1 MLEIP
6 DSEQTTVQSL
16 FEELKVRAREE
27 GIRSYEEYTDLV
39 DELVNEKLGYGF
51 FATGDDLVQI
61 RRDLEMMWPQ
71 LEEKLRLRREEE

>member
-6 DSEQTTVQSL
+6 DPDRTTAQGL

-71 LEEKLRLRREEE
+71 LEEKLRRKKEEG